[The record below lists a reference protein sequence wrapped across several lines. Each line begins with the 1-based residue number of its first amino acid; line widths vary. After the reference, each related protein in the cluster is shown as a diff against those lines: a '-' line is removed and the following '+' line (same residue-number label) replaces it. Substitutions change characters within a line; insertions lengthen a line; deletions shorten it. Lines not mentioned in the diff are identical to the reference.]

1 MSDNLQVQTE
11 EVKKFKFSLIKAQKY
26 LDKLRSHFKN
36 SNGKKSKNIFRNEDS
51 GFNPKTI
58 VSLSQITS
66 LTTDQPKAQELLDEF
81 ISNAKNEVVCR
92 MVVAKN
98 LKELKELV
106 YSTNASVGLSR
117 VLSFMERLGEERS
130 IYENI
135 KKTYENDKSS
145 YESTQLSLLMERFSK
160 LSPESNDPVRTSSIR
175 VYDIKELDRKITQY
189 TRDIEVLE
197 NERDRLNA
205 LTMIEFSFS
214 TETIKILGL

>member
-51 GFNPKTI
+51 GFNPKTT

-135 KKTYENDKSS
+135 KKTYENDKSL

-160 LSPESNDPVRTSSIR
+160 LSPESNDPVRTSTIR
-175 VYDIKELDRKITQY
+175 VYDIKELDKKITQY

-214 TETIKILGL
+214 NETIKILGL